1 MAANCKTS
9 WMFSGIVNILY
20 TGINIHSNINSRI
33 LENYDYYLNVAQ
45 TTYAYLDTVL
55 VGISV
60 M

>member
-1 MAANCKTS
+1 
-9 WMFSGIVNILY
+9 MFSGIVNILY